1 MFVLLLQLQI
11 IAAIFVCFY
20 IVEHS
25 ILIERNYTIGLLM
38 QVQIQTCGVFFFH
51 VQSVDIY
58 SLLQQ
63 LRWISVRA
71 HKNTTLQ
78 LLSDSGETSVKVCC
92 QMPK

>member
-1 MFVLLLQLQI
+1 MFLYSGTFNTHREELYDRVVDAGSDTDLW
-11 IAAIFVCFY
+11 
-20 IVEHS
+20 S
-25 ILIERNYTIGLLM
+25 I
-38 QVQIQTCGVFFFH
+38 FFH

-63 LRWISVRA
+63 LRRINVRA
-71 HKNTTLQ
+71 HKNTALQ